1 MKTTPN
7 FNDKNAVDELF
18 RKALANY
25 EAEVSASANQKWQA
39 EMARLNQNGNK
50 RRGWIWWTAAAVL
63 LAAMATGGSYWY
75 MASKG
80 NTSADINRITSE
92 ISAEKFETTKQPS
105 ELLPHLTTEKAKEEA
120 LQVQSRGITAA
131 IPDARQQ
138 RPNIAP
144 PVHTQQAE
152 MTANRKEQA
161 VEPLQP
167 AIEPKETMVS
177 PAQEEQ
183 LQLEVF
189 IRLGNES
196 SAKGSASAN
205 APTAEAVEEGNLK
218 RLWKRL
224 NGKPTVKDTAEP
236 RVETRI
242 FGIPTDSLFKKK
254 DKRKTQD

>member
-1 MKTTPN
+1 MKTTPD

-25 EAEVSASANQKWQA
+25 EAEASASAHQKWQA
-39 EMARLNQNGNK
+39 EMARLNQNGDK
-50 RRGWIWWTAAAVL
+50 RRGWIWWTAAAALV
-63 LAAMATGGSYWY
+63 AAMATGSGYWY
-75 MASKG
+75 ITRTDNASAESSP
-80 NTSADINRITSE
+80 TATE
-92 ISAEKFETTKQPS
+92 VSAEKFENAKQPS
-105 ELLPHLTTEKAKEEA
+105 QVLPHLTREKAKEEVPQA
-120 LQVQSRGITAA
+120 QSAGITAA
-131 IPDARQQ
+131 IPDKKQQ
-138 RPNIAP
+138 QPTVAP

-152 MTANRKEQA
+152 IMANRQEQA
-161 VEPLQP
+161 IEPLQP
-167 AIEPKETMVS
+167 AIEPKET
-177 PAQEEQ
+177 ATQEEQ

-196 SAKGSASAN
+196 SAKGSTSA
-205 APTAEAVEEGNLK
+205 AEVVEEGNLK

-254 DKRKTQD
+254 NKRKTQE

>member
-1 MKTTPN
+1 MKTTPD

-25 EAEVSASANQKWQA
+25 EAEASASAHQKWQA
-39 EMARLNQNGNK
+39 EMARLNQKGDK
-50 RRGWIWWTAAAVL
+50 RRGRIWWTAAAVL
-63 LAAMATGGSYWY
+63 LAAMATGGGYWY
-75 MASKG
+75 MTRSDNASAG
-80 NTSADINRITSE
+80 SNQITSD
-92 ISAEKFETTKQPS
+92 ISAEKFENAKQPS
-105 ELLPHLTTEKAKEEA
+105 QVPPHLTDEKVREEVPQA
-120 LQVQSRGITAA
+120 QPAGITAA

-138 RPNIAP
+138 QPTIAA
-144 PVHTQQAE
+144 PVHTGKQQAG
-152 MTANRKEQA
+152 MPLNRQEQT

-167 AIEPKETMVS
+167 AIEPKETTT
-177 PAQEEQ
+177 QEEQ

-196 SAKGSASAN
+196 SAKGSASTN
-205 APTAEAVEEGNLK
+205 APAAKAVEEGNLK
-218 RLWKRL
+218 RLWKRI
-224 NGKPTVKDTAEP
+224 NGKPTVKDTVEP